1 MFQFKVR
8 ATDTATEPRSRESN
22 VYVRFIR
29 DRSPRFDNLPREQSV
44 SENARNNSLVFT
56 VSGRDD
62 DKVVSL
68 VTPRCVV
75 SHYAAATLL
84 ASWIRRAC
92 RAATFCSYRDSSS
105 VSSSYSLL
113 AS

>member
-75 SHYAAATLL
+75 SHYAATL
-84 ASWIRRAC
+84 
-92 RAATFCSYRDSSS
+92 CSPRDSSS
-105 VSSSYSLL
+105 VSSSSSLL